1 MNSIGD
7 IIGYNGF
14 TDEAIVVFNE
24 LSKRNEPMGK
34 FRTLAVFPERDGPSP
49 EYGKSYYCYLRR
61 DSKGKQY

>member
-34 FRTLAVFPERDGPSP
+34 YHTLAVFPERDGPVP
-49 EYGKSYYCYLRR
+49 EYGKSYYCDLRR
-61 DSKGKQY
+61 DSKRNVY